1 MSTNVAAARLCA
13 YSVLSVVSLCLSLSP
28 FLLLFPRLSGGVMRF
43 HPRMVLLPFAAVAF
57 AISGAHAQDAAP
69 PAAPQAPTATQVPAG
84 QLANPCPTGTKTASE
99 AARDAAAAGSNG
111 KLMVDLGSHGLT
123 SWNGWGDGLANWR
136 FQRFPGGRFSSADV
150 PQLRLK
156 WAFGIPNV
164 RIVRS
169 QPAAD
174 SGRVFVGANDGTVY
188 ALDSATGC
196 TLWAT
201 TGKVVRSGLVVERTP
216 LPTGGVMVL
225 FYGDASG
232 GVDALDAHTG
242 RFLWRTQADDHRN
255 ATITGTPTFY
265 EGRLYVPVS
274 SGEEGAR
281 RRAEYECCTFR
292 GSVVALDAATGK
304 KIWQGYMATDAP
316 AVVGKTKDGH
326 NIYAPSGMAI
336 WSAPTLDTVKRRIYV
351 GTGDNYSEP
360 GTKTSDAVVALDL
373 DTGKIA
379 WSRQFD
385 KDDVYKID
393 CGDPPREGCSPPSNP
408 EFDLGASPILV
419 SVEPGKGNNLPKK
432 RLVPVLILGQKS
444 GLVYAVDP
452 NSEGK
457 LLWHARAGEGGLL
470 GGVQWGPATDGTNVY
485 VAVSD
490 LAFVGREPVPTKG
503 GGISAYRVSDGKL
516 LWHTPPPGCGD
527 RRPCSPAQ
535 SQAVTAIPGAV
546 FSGSIDGHLR
556 AYDTRDGK
564 IIWDFDTARDFDTVN
579 KVPAHGGSLDVGGPI
594 VAGGM
599 VFVTSGYPGFGAMP
613 GNVLL
618 AFSTK

>member
-1 MSTNVAAARLCA
+1 MVPHARAQNAAA
-13 YSVLSVVSLCLSLSP
+13 
-28 FLLLFPRLSGGVMRF
+28 
-43 HPRMVLLPFAAVAF
+43 
-57 AISGAHAQDAAP
+57 
-69 PAAPQAPTATQVPAG
+69 PAAPQAPTATPVPFA
-84 QLANPCPTGTKTASE
+84 QIANACAPNLKEPSANAPAWTGWSTTPE
-99 AARDAAAAGSNG
+99 
-111 KLMVDLGSHGLT
+111 
-123 SWNGWGDGLANWR
+123 NWR
-136 FQRFPGGRFSSADV
+136 FQPAKQAGLSATDV
-150 PQLRLK
+150 SNLKLK

-169 QPAAD
+169 QPA
-174 SGRVFVGANDGTVY
+174 SYHGRVYVGGNDGTVY
-188 ALDSATGC
+188 SLDGFTGC
-196 TLWAT
+196 TFWAT
-201 TGKVVRSGLVVERTP
+201 KVASPVRSGIVVGLVSLNNAVVSFRSVGNTEA
-216 LPTGGVMVL
+216 V
-225 FYGDASG
+225 FFGDAAG
-232 GVDALDAHTG
+232 NVYALDFG
-242 RFLWRTQADDHRN
+242 NGQLLWAVRADDHPN

-265 EGRLYVPVS
+265 NWRLYVPVS

-292 GSVVALDAATGK
+292 GSVVAFDAATGK

-316 AVVGKTKDGH
+316 AVVGKTKEGH

-336 WSAPTLDTVKRRIYV
+336 WSSPTIDADKRRVYV

-360 GTKTSDAVVALDL
+360 DTKTSDAVVALDL
-373 DTGKIA
+373 DTGKIV

-393 CGDPPREGCSPPSNP
+393 CGDPPREGCSPPTNP

-419 SVEPGKGNNLPKK
+419 DLGHKK
-432 RLVPVLILGQKS
+432 RVLILGQKS

-452 NSEGK
+452 DADGQM
-457 LLWHARAGEGGLL
+457 LWHARVGVGGLL
-470 GGVQWGPATDGTNVY
+470 GGVQWGPATDGTDVY

-490 LAFVGREPVPTKG
+490 LAFEGRGPDPTKG

-564 IIWDFDTARDFDTVN
+564 IIWDFDTAREFVTVN
-579 KVPAHGGSLDVGGPI
+579 SVAAHGGSLDVGGPI

-599 VFVTSGYPGFGAMP
+599 VFVVSGYPGFGAMP

-618 AFSTK
+618 AFSAK

>member
-1 MSTNVAAARLCA
+1 M
-13 YSVLSVVSLCLSLSP
+13 
-28 FLLLFPRLSGGVMRF
+28 
-43 HPRMVLLPFAAVAF
+43 
-57 AISGAHAQDAAP
+57 
-69 PAAPQAPTATQVPAG
+69 
-84 QLANPCPTGTKTASE
+84 
-99 AARDAAAAGSNG
+99 
-111 KLMVDLGSHGLT
+111 
-123 SWNGWGDGLANWR
+123 NWR
-136 FQRFPGGRFSSADV
+136 FQWEEIAELPATSV
-150 PQLRLK
+150 PRLKLK
-156 WAFGIPNV
+156 WAFGLPNV

-169 QPAAD
+169 QPAAYRD
-174 SGRVFVGANDGTVY
+174 HVIVGANDGTVY
-188 ALDSATGC
+188 SLGFETGC
-196 TLWAT
+196 TEWAT
-201 TGKVVRSGLVVERTP
+201 KASGPVRSGIVIANAGMKEAV
-216 LPTGGVMVL
+216 
-225 FYGDASG
+225 FFGDAAG
-232 GVDALDAHTG
+232 NVYALDFFTGQLLWAVRADAHP
-242 RFLWRTQADDHRN
+242 N
-255 ATITGTPTFY
+255 ATITGTPTWWD
-265 EGRLYVPVS
+265 GRLYVPIS

-281 RRAEYECCTFR
+281 RRPEYECCTFR
-292 GSVVALDAATGK
+292 GSVVALDSENGK
-304 KIWQGYMATDAP
+304 KIWQSYMATDAP
-316 AVVGKTKDGH
+316 AAVGKTKDGH

-336 WSAPTLDTVKRRIYV
+336 WSAPTIDGARNRLYV

-373 DTGKIA
+373 ADGKIA

-393 CGDPPREGCSPPSNP
+393 CGDPPRAGCSPPTNP
-408 EFDLGASPILV
+408 EFDLGASPILIDRV
-419 SVEPGKGNNLPKK
+419 LDK
-432 RLVPVLILGQKS
+432 RATKRKDILILGQKS

-452 NSEGK
+452 DESGK

-490 LAFVGREPVPTKG
+490 LAFAPGGRGPDPTRG
-503 GGISAYRVSDGKL
+503 GGISAYRISDGKL
-516 LWHTPPPGCGD
+516 LWKTPAPGCGD

-579 KVPAHGGSLDVGGPI
+579 KVAAHGGSLDVGGPI

-618 AFSTK
+618 AFSAK

>member
-1 MSTNVAAARLCA
+1 MLCPA
-13 YSVLSVVSLCLSLSP
+13 TILGTIKAIHLVLSSLRASDSDSGP
-28 FLLLFPRLSGGVMRF
+28 RFLLLFPRFSGGAMRF
-43 HPRMVLLPFAAVAF
+43 RPRMVLAACAL
-57 AISGAHAQDAAP
+57 AASGAHAQTAAP
-69 PAAPQAPTATQVPAG
+69 APPQAPTAIQIPAD
-84 QLANPCPTGTKTASE
+84 QLANPCPNGTKTASE

-111 KLMVDLGSHGLT
+111 KLMVELGSHGLT
-123 SWNGWGDGLANWR
+123 SWHGWGDGLANWR
-136 FQRFPGGRFSSADV
+136 FQRFPGDSFSSAEV
-150 PQLRLK
+150 PQLKLK

-169 QPAAD
+169 QPVAD
-174 SGRVFVGANDGTVY
+174 TGRVFVGANDGTVY
-188 ALDSATGC
+188 ALDAAVGC

-216 LPTGGVMVL
+216 LPTATVMVL

-232 GVDALDAHTG
+232 GVDALDAGTG
-242 RFLWRTQADDHRN
+242 QFLWRTQADDHPN

-265 EGRLYVPVS
+265 NGRLYVPVS

-281 RRAEYECCTFR
+281 RRPEYECCTFR
-292 GSVVALDAATGK
+292 GSVVALDASNGK
-304 KIWQGYMATDAP
+304 KIWQGYMATETP

-336 WSAPTLDTVKRRIYV
+336 WSAPTIDTVKRRIYV

-360 GTKTSDAVVALDL
+360 GTKTSDAVVALNL

-393 CGDPPREGCSPPSNP
+393 CGDPPREGCSPPTNP
-408 EFDLGASPILV
+408 EFDLGASPILI
-419 SVEPGKGNNLPKK
+419 NLPHPKNKK
-432 RLVPVLILGQKS
+432 QPKYVLILGQKS

-452 NSEGK
+452 DADGK
-457 LLWHARAGEGGLL
+457 LLWHARAGVGGLL
-470 GGVQWGPATDGTNVY
+470 GGVQWGPATDGANVY

-490 LAFVGREPVPTKG
+490 LAFEGRGPDPTKG
-503 GGISAYRVSDGKL
+503 GGISAYRVSDGKI
-516 LWHTPPPGCGD
+516 LWRTPPPGCGD

-599 VFVTSGYPGFGAMP
+599 VFVTSGYPGFGTMP

-618 AFSTK
+618 AFSAK

>member
-1 MSTNVAAARLCA
+1 MNSPPYRAFTLAVVLIAASAMKSPCALTQNAAPLAAPVQAAR
-13 YSVLSVVSLCLSLSP
+13 P
-28 FLLLFPRLSGGVMRF
+28 
-43 HPRMVLLPFAAVAF
+43 
-57 AISGAHAQDAAP
+57 
-69 PAAPQAPTATQVPAG
+69 APTATPVSAD
-84 QLANPCPTGTKTASE
+84 QLANRCSGEAKFVPPSAPAWTGWSTSPT
-99 AARDAAAAGSNG
+99 
-111 KLMVDLGSHGLT
+111 
-123 SWNGWGDGLANWR
+123 NWR
-136 FQRFPGGRFSSADV
+136 FAGDKPGFLDASDL
-150 PQLRLK
+150 PNLKLK
-156 WAFGIPNV
+156 WAFGLSNV

-169 QPAAD
+169 QPAVYRG
-174 SGRVFVGANDGTVY
+174 SLVVGANDGTVY
-188 ALDSATGC
+188 SLDTSEGCTFWATKAASAIRSGMTIGRVRNTEAVFFGDAGGNVYALDHSTGES
-196 TLWAT
+196 LWVA
-201 TGKVVRSGLVVERTP
+201 R
-216 LPTGGVMVL
+216 
-225 FYGDASG
+225 
-232 GVDALDAHTG
+232 
-242 RFLWRTQADDHRN
+242 ADDHPN

-265 EGRLYVPVS
+265 NGRLYVPVS

-304 KIWQGYMATDAP
+304 KIWQGYMAPEAP

-326 NIYAPSGMAI
+326 NIFAPSGMAI
-336 WSAPTLDTVKRRIYV
+336 WSAPTIDIVKRRIYV

-360 GTKTSDAVVALDL
+360 GTKTSDAVVALDM
-373 DTGKIA
+373 DTGKIL
-379 WSRQFD
+379 WSVQFD

-393 CGDPPREGCSPPSNP
+393 CGDPPAAGCSPPTNP

-419 SVEPGKGNNLPKK
+419 PLAHDK
-432 RLVPVLILGQKS
+432 RVLLLGQKS

-452 NSEGK
+452 DAQGK
-457 LLWHARAGEGGLL
+457 LLWHARAGVGGLL
-470 GGVQWGPATDGTNVY
+470 GGVQWGPATDGTNIY

-490 LAFVGREPVPTKG
+490 LAFEGRAPDPTKG

-516 LWHTPPPGCGD
+516 LWKTPPPGCGD

-556 AYDTRDGK
+556 AYATHDGK

-579 KVPAHGGSLDVGGPI
+579 KVAAHGGSLDVGGPI

-599 VFVTSGYPGFGAMP
+599 VFVVSGYPGFGAMP

-618 AFSTK
+618 AFAAK